1 MRVLAILGLLFA
13 IIFGIIAI
21 PEISALQDEGEALSG
36 NISLVF
42 GNVTGLAMIVLG
54 LISLGSIVA
63 AIGALWHASK

>member
-1 MRVLAILGLLFA
+1 MRVLPILGFLFA

-21 PEISALQDEGEALSG
+21 PEISALQDEGELLSG

-42 GNVTGLAMIVLG
+42 ENVTGLAMIVLG

-63 AIGALWHASK
+63 AFGALMHSR

>member
-1 MRVLAILGLLFA
+1 MRILAVLGLLFA
-13 IIFGIIAI
+13 VIFGIIAI

-42 GNVTGLAMIVLG
+42 ANVTGLAMIVLG

-63 AIGALWHASK
+63 AAGILWRMR